1 MDNYTNNPQSEK
13 QDKKDEKPLPG
24 EKLGLGT
31 MIAGV
36 LLMMLNA
43 MRYAGFIK
51 GGAASGFGI
60 AASIIIIIYGIVRYL
75 NGDNGP
81 GKKPTP
87 KKRKVIFV
95 AMTVIL
101 TAVMGFLCLGGK
113 RDDVMIEDFSVS
125 ADGSEMT
132 VHAGVF
138 SSAGYLR
145 KINVSYDDHAVMV
158 DFYSTFGINN
168 SAGAKNEFVI
178 PLKPDSERICFNRG
192 DNYYAAFAKGEDGQW
207 YKFARSLLLYSL
219 QPLSPRD
226 CLSMSSTTM
235 SYISPRVEQYSSTFQ
250 GSLVWKCIFT
260 SGPPPTASRQSP
272 LRFLVK

>member
-1 MDNYTNNPQSEK
+1 MDNYTNNIQNEK

-31 MIAGV
+31 MNVGV

-51 GGAASGFGI
+51 GGDASGFGI

-87 KKRKVIFV
+87 KNRKVIFV
-95 AMTVIL
+95 VMIVIL
-101 TAVMGFLCLGGK
+101 TAAMGFLCLGGK

-132 VHAGVF
+132 LKAGIAG
-138 SSAGYLR
+138 SAGYLR
-145 KINVSYDDHAVMV
+145 KVKVRYDDEHKIVLV

-168 SAGAKNEFVI
+168 PVGAEDTFVI
-178 PLKPDSERICFNRG
+178 PLKPDSENILFNRG
-192 DNYYAAFAKGEDGQW
+192 NDYYAALAKDADGRW
-207 YKFARSLLLYSL
+207 YKFAR
-219 QPLSPRD
+219 
-226 CLSMSSTTM
+226 
-235 SYISPRVEQYSSTFQ
+235 
-250 GSLVWKCIFT
+250 
-260 SGPPPTASRQSP
+260 
-272 LRFLVK
+272 

>member
-1 MDNYTNNPQSEK
+1 MDNYTNNIQSEK
-13 QDKKDEKPLPG
+13 RDKKDGKPLPG

-31 MIAGV
+31 MNVGV

-51 GGAASGFGI
+51 GGDASGFGI

-87 KKRKVIFV
+87 KNRKVIFV
-95 AMTVIL
+95 VMIVIL
-101 TAVMGFLCLGGK
+101 TAAMGFLCLGGR

-132 VHAGVF
+132 LKAGIAG
-138 SSAGYLR
+138 SAGYLR
-145 KINVSYDDHAVMV
+145 KVKVRYDDEYKTVLV

-168 SAGAKNEFVI
+168 PVGAEDTFVI
-178 PLKPDSERICFNRG
+178 PLKPDSENILFNRG
-192 DNYYAAFAKGEDGQW
+192 NDYYAALAKDADGRW
-207 YKFARSLLLYSL
+207 YKCAR
-219 QPLSPRD
+219 
-226 CLSMSSTTM
+226 
-235 SYISPRVEQYSSTFQ
+235 
-250 GSLVWKCIFT
+250 
-260 SGPPPTASRQSP
+260 
-272 LRFLVK
+272 

>member
-1 MDNYTNNPQSEK
+1 MDNYTNNIQSEK
-13 QDKKDEKPLPG
+13 QDKKDEKSLPG

-31 MIAGV
+31 MNVGV

-51 GGAASGFGI
+51 GGYASGFGI

-87 KKRKVIFV
+87 KNRKVIFIV
-95 AMTVIL
+95 MIVIL
-101 TAVMGFLCLGGK
+101 TAAMGFLCLGGK

-145 KINVSYDDHAVMV
+145 KINVSYDDHAVLV

-168 SAGAKNEFVI
+168 PVGAEDTFVI
-178 PLKPDSERICFNRG
+178 PLKPDSENILFNRG
-192 DNYYAAFAKGEDGQW
+192 NDYYAAFAKGEDGQW
-207 YKFARSLLLYSL
+207 YKFAR
-219 QPLSPRD
+219 
-226 CLSMSSTTM
+226 
-235 SYISPRVEQYSSTFQ
+235 
-250 GSLVWKCIFT
+250 
-260 SGPPPTASRQSP
+260 
-272 LRFLVK
+272 

>member
-1 MDNYTNNPQSEK
+1 MDNYTNNIQNEK

-24 EKLGLGT
+24 EKIGLGT
-31 MIAGV
+31 MNVGV

-51 GGAASGFGI
+51 GGDASGFGI

-87 KKRKVIFV
+87 KNRKVIFV
-95 AMTVIL
+95 VMIVIL
-101 TAVMGFLCLGGK
+101 TAAMGFLCLGGR

-132 VHAGVF
+132 LKAGIAG
-138 SSAGYLR
+138 SAGYLR
-145 KINVSYDDHAVMV
+145 KAKVRYDDEYKTVLV

-168 SAGAKNEFVI
+168 PVGAEDTFVI
-178 PLKPDSERICFNRG
+178 PLKPDSENILFNRG

-207 YKFARSLLLYSL
+207 YKFAR
-219 QPLSPRD
+219 
-226 CLSMSSTTM
+226 
-235 SYISPRVEQYSSTFQ
+235 
-250 GSLVWKCIFT
+250 
-260 SGPPPTASRQSP
+260 
-272 LRFLVK
+272 

>member
-1 MDNYTNNPQSEK
+1 MDNYTNNIQSEK

-31 MIAGV
+31 MNVGV

-51 GGAASGFGI
+51 GGDASGFGI

-87 KKRKVIFV
+87 KNRKVIFV
-95 AMTVIL
+95 VMIVIL
-101 TAVMGFLCLGGK
+101 TAAMGFLCLGGR

-132 VHAGVF
+132 LKAGIAG
-138 SSAGYLR
+138 SAGYLR
-145 KINVSYDDHAVMV
+145 KVKVRYDDEYKTVLV

-168 SAGAKNEFVI
+168 PVGAEDTFVI
-178 PLKPDSERICFNRG
+178 PLKPDSENILFNRG

-207 YKFARSLLLYSL
+207 YKFAR
-219 QPLSPRD
+219 
-226 CLSMSSTTM
+226 
-235 SYISPRVEQYSSTFQ
+235 
-250 GSLVWKCIFT
+250 
-260 SGPPPTASRQSP
+260 
-272 LRFLVK
+272 

>member
-1 MDNYTNNPQSEK
+1 MDNYTNNIQNEK

-31 MIAGV
+31 MNVGV

-51 GGAASGFGI
+51 GGDASGFGI

-87 KKRKVIFV
+87 KNRKVIFV
-95 AMTVIL
+95 VMIVIL
-101 TAVMGFLCLGGK
+101 TAAMGFLCLGGR

-132 VHAGVF
+132 LKAGIAG
-138 SSAGYLR
+138 SAGYLR
-145 KINVSYDDHAVMV
+145 KVKVRYDDEYKTVLV

-168 SAGAKNEFVI
+168 PVGAEDTFVI
-178 PLKPDSERICFNRG
+178 PLKPDSENILFNRG
-192 DNYYAAFAKGEDGQW
+192 NDYYAALAKDADGQW
-207 YKFARSLLLYSL
+207 YKFAR
-219 QPLSPRD
+219 
-226 CLSMSSTTM
+226 
-235 SYISPRVEQYSSTFQ
+235 
-250 GSLVWKCIFT
+250 
-260 SGPPPTASRQSP
+260 
-272 LRFLVK
+272 

>member
-1 MDNYTNNPQSEK
+1 MDNYTNNIQNEK

-24 EKLGLGT
+24 EKLWLGT
-31 MIAGV
+31 MNVGV

-51 GGAASGFGI
+51 GGNASGFGI

-87 KKRKVIFV
+87 KNRKVIFV
-95 AMTVIL
+95 VMIVIL
-101 TAVMGFLCLGGK
+101 TAAMGFLCLGGR

-132 VHAGVF
+132 LKAGIAG
-138 SSAGYLR
+138 SAGYLR
-145 KINVSYDDHAVMV
+145 KVKVRYDDEYKTVLV

-168 SAGAKNEFVI
+168 PVGAEDTFVI
-178 PLKPDSERICFNRG
+178 PLKPDSENILFNRG

-207 YKFARSLLLYSL
+207 YKFAR
-219 QPLSPRD
+219 
-226 CLSMSSTTM
+226 
-235 SYISPRVEQYSSTFQ
+235 
-250 GSLVWKCIFT
+250 
-260 SGPPPTASRQSP
+260 
-272 LRFLVK
+272 

>member
-1 MDNYTNNPQSEK
+1 MDNYTNNIQSEK

-51 GGAASGFGI
+51 GGDASGFGI

-87 KKRKVIFV
+87 KNRKVIFV
-95 AMTVIL
+95 VMIVIL
-101 TAVMGFLCLGGK
+101 TAAMGFLCLGGR

-132 VHAGVF
+132 LKAGIAG
-138 SSAGYLR
+138 SAGYLR
-145 KINVSYDDHAVMV
+145 KAKVRYDDEYKTVLV

-168 SAGAKNEFVI
+168 PVGAEDTFVI
-178 PLKPDSERICFNRG
+178 PLKPDSENILFNRG
-192 DNYYAAFAKGEDGQW
+192 NDYYAALAKDADGQW
-207 YKFARSLLLYSL
+207 YKFAR
-219 QPLSPRD
+219 
-226 CLSMSSTTM
+226 
-235 SYISPRVEQYSSTFQ
+235 
-250 GSLVWKCIFT
+250 
-260 SGPPPTASRQSP
+260 
-272 LRFLVK
+272 

>member
-1 MDNYTNNPQSEK
+1 MDNYTNNIQNEK

-51 GGAASGFGI
+51 GGDASGFGI

-87 KKRKVIFV
+87 KNRKVIFV
-95 AMTVIL
+95 VMIVIL
-101 TAVMGFLCLGGK
+101 TAAMGFLCLGGR

-132 VHAGVF
+132 LKAGIAG
-138 SSAGYLR
+138 SAGYLR
-145 KINVSYDDHAVMV
+145 KAKVRYDDEYKTVMV

-168 SAGAKNEFVI
+168 PVGAEDTFVI
-178 PLKPDSERICFNRG
+178 PLKPDSENILFNRG
-192 DNYYAAFAKGEDGQW
+192 NDYYAAFAKGEDGQW
-207 YKFARSLLLYSL
+207 YKFAR
-219 QPLSPRD
+219 
-226 CLSMSSTTM
+226 
-235 SYISPRVEQYSSTFQ
+235 
-250 GSLVWKCIFT
+250 
-260 SGPPPTASRQSP
+260 
-272 LRFLVK
+272 

>member
-1 MDNYTNNPQSEK
+1 MDNYTNNIQSEK

-51 GGAASGFGI
+51 GGDASGFGI

-87 KKRKVIFV
+87 KNRKVIFIV
-95 AMTVIL
+95 MIVIL
-101 TAVMGFLCLGGK
+101 TAAMGFLCLGGR

-132 VHAGVF
+132 LKAGIAG
-138 SSAGYLR
+138 SAGYLR
-145 KINVSYDDHAVMV
+145 KAKVRYDDEYKTVLV

-168 SAGAKNEFVI
+168 PVGAEDTFVI
-178 PLKPDSERICFNRG
+178 PLKPDSENILFNRG
-192 DNYYAAFAKGEDGQW
+192 NNYYAAFAKGEDGQW
-207 YKFARSLLLYSL
+207 YKFAR
-219 QPLSPRD
+219 
-226 CLSMSSTTM
+226 
-235 SYISPRVEQYSSTFQ
+235 
-250 GSLVWKCIFT
+250 
-260 SGPPPTASRQSP
+260 
-272 LRFLVK
+272 

>member
-1 MDNYTNNPQSEK
+1 MDNYTNNIQNEK

-51 GGAASGFGI
+51 GGDASGFGI

-87 KKRKVIFV
+87 KNRKVIFV
-95 AMTVIL
+95 VMIVIL
-101 TAVMGFLCLGGK
+101 TAAMGFLYLGGK

-178 PLKPDSERICFNRG
+178 PLKPDSENILFNRG

-207 YKFARSLLLYSL
+207 YKFAR
-219 QPLSPRD
+219 
-226 CLSMSSTTM
+226 
-235 SYISPRVEQYSSTFQ
+235 
-250 GSLVWKCIFT
+250 
-260 SGPPPTASRQSP
+260 
-272 LRFLVK
+272 

>member
-1 MDNYTNNPQSEK
+1 MDNYTNNIQSEK
-13 QDKKDEKPLPG
+13 QDKKDEKPLLG

-31 MIAGV
+31 MNVGV

-51 GGAASGFGI
+51 GGDASGFGI

-87 KKRKVIFV
+87 KNRKVIFV
-95 AMTVIL
+95 VMIVIL
-101 TAVMGFLCLGGK
+101 TAAMGFLCLGGR

-132 VHAGVF
+132 LKAGIAG
-138 SSAGYLR
+138 SAGYLR
-145 KINVSYDDHAVMV
+145 KAKVRYDDEYKTVMV

-168 SAGAKNEFVI
+168 PVGAEDTFVI
-178 PLKPDSERICFNRG
+178 PLKPDSENILFNRG
-192 DNYYAAFAKGEDGQW
+192 NDYYAAFAKGEDGQW
-207 YKFARSLLLYSL
+207 YKFAR
-219 QPLSPRD
+219 
-226 CLSMSSTTM
+226 
-235 SYISPRVEQYSSTFQ
+235 
-250 GSLVWKCIFT
+250 
-260 SGPPPTASRQSP
+260 
-272 LRFLVK
+272 

>member
-1 MDNYTNNPQSEK
+1 MDNYTNNIQNEK

-51 GGAASGFGI
+51 GGNASGFGI

-87 KKRKVIFV
+87 KNRKVIIIV
-95 AMTVIL
+95 MIVIL
-101 TAVMGFLCLGGK
+101 TAAMGFLCLGGR

-132 VHAGVF
+132 LKAGIAG
-138 SSAGYLR
+138 SAGYLR
-145 KINVSYDDHAVMV
+145 KAKVRYDDEYKTVLV

-168 SAGAKNEFVI
+168 PVGAEDTFVI
-178 PLKPDSERICFNRG
+178 PLKPDSENILFNRG
-192 DNYYAAFAKGEDGQW
+192 NDYYAALAKDADGQW
-207 YKFARSLLLYSL
+207 YKFAR
-219 QPLSPRD
+219 
-226 CLSMSSTTM
+226 
-235 SYISPRVEQYSSTFQ
+235 
-250 GSLVWKCIFT
+250 
-260 SGPPPTASRQSP
+260 
-272 LRFLVK
+272 

>member
-1 MDNYTNNPQSEK
+1 MDNYTNNIQNEK

-31 MIAGV
+31 MNVGV

-51 GGAASGFGI
+51 GGDASGFGI
-60 AASIIIIIYGIVRYL
+60 AASIIIIISGIVRYL

-87 KKRKVIFV
+87 KNRKVIFV
-95 AMTVIL
+95 VMIVIL
-101 TAVMGFLCLGGK
+101 TAAMGFLCLGGR

-132 VHAGVF
+132 LKAGIAG
-138 SSAGYLR
+138 SAGYLR
-145 KINVSYDDHAVMV
+145 KAKVRYDDEYKTVLV

-168 SAGAKNEFVI
+168 PVGAEDTFVI
-178 PLKPDSERICFNRG
+178 PLKPDSENILFNRG
-192 DNYYAAFAKGEDGQW
+192 NYYYAAFAKGEDGQW
-207 YKFARSLLLYSL
+207 YKFAR
-219 QPLSPRD
+219 
-226 CLSMSSTTM
+226 
-235 SYISPRVEQYSSTFQ
+235 
-250 GSLVWKCIFT
+250 
-260 SGPPPTASRQSP
+260 
-272 LRFLVK
+272 

>member
-1 MDNYTNNPQSEK
+1 MDNYTNNIQNEK

-51 GGAASGFGI
+51 GGNASGFGI

-87 KKRKVIFV
+87 KNRKVIFV
-95 AMTVIL
+95 VMIVIL
-101 TAVMGFLCLGGK
+101 TAAMGFLCLGGR

-132 VHAGVF
+132 LKAGIAG
-138 SSAGYLR
+138 SAGYLR
-145 KINVSYDDHAVMV
+145 KAKVRYDDEYKTVLV

-168 SAGAKNEFVI
+168 PVGAEDTFVI
-178 PLKPDSERICFNRG
+178 PLKPDSENILFNRG

-207 YKFARSLLLYSL
+207 YKFAR
-219 QPLSPRD
+219 
-226 CLSMSSTTM
+226 
-235 SYISPRVEQYSSTFQ
+235 
-250 GSLVWKCIFT
+250 
-260 SGPPPTASRQSP
+260 
-272 LRFLVK
+272 

>member
-1 MDNYTNNPQSEK
+1 MDNYTNNIQNEK
-13 QDKKDEKPLPG
+13 RDKKDKKPLPG

-51 GGAASGFGI
+51 GGDASGFGI

-75 NGDNGP
+75 NGDNGQ

-87 KKRKVIFV
+87 KNRKVIFV
-95 AMTVIL
+95 VMIVIL
-101 TAVMGFLCLGGK
+101 TAAMGFLCLGGK
-113 RDDVMIEDFSVS
+113 RDDVVIEDFSVS

-132 VHAGVF
+132 LKAGIAG
-138 SSAGYLR
+138 SAGYLR
-145 KINVSYDDHAVMV
+145 KVKVRYDDEYKTVLV

-168 SAGAKNEFVI
+168 PVGAEDTFVI
-178 PLKPDSERICFNRG
+178 PLKPDSENILFNRG

-207 YKFARSLLLYSL
+207 YKFAR
-219 QPLSPRD
+219 
-226 CLSMSSTTM
+226 
-235 SYISPRVEQYSSTFQ
+235 
-250 GSLVWKCIFT
+250 
-260 SGPPPTASRQSP
+260 
-272 LRFLVK
+272 

>member
-1 MDNYTNNPQSEK
+1 MDNYTNNIQSEK

-31 MIAGV
+31 MNVGV

-51 GGAASGFGI
+51 GGNASGFGI

-87 KKRKVIFV
+87 KNRKVIIIV
-95 AMTVIL
+95 MIVIL
-101 TAVMGFLCLGGK
+101 TAAMGFLCLGGK

-132 VHAGVF
+132 LKAGIAG
-138 SSAGYLR
+138 SAGYLR
-145 KINVSYDDHAVMV
+145 KAKVRYDDEYKTVLV

-168 SAGAKNEFVI
+168 PVGAEDTFVI
-178 PLKPDSERICFNRG
+178 PLKPDSENILFNRG
-192 DNYYAAFAKGEDGQW
+192 DNYYAARAKDADGRW
-207 YKFARSLLLYSL
+207 YKCAR
-219 QPLSPRD
+219 
-226 CLSMSSTTM
+226 
-235 SYISPRVEQYSSTFQ
+235 
-250 GSLVWKCIFT
+250 
-260 SGPPPTASRQSP
+260 
-272 LRFLVK
+272 

>member
-1 MDNYTNNPQSEK
+1 MDNYTNNIQSEK

-31 MIAGV
+31 MNVGV

-51 GGAASGFGI
+51 GGDASGFGI

-87 KKRKVIFV
+87 KNRKVIFV
-95 AMTVIL
+95 VMIVIL
-101 TAVMGFLCLGGK
+101 TAAMGFLCLGGR

-132 VHAGVF
+132 LKAGIAG
-138 SSAGYLR
+138 SAGYIR
-145 KINVSYDDHAVMV
+145 KVKVRYDDEYKTVLV

-168 SAGAKNEFVI
+168 PVGAEDTFVI
-178 PLKPDSERICFNRG
+178 PLKPDSENILFNRG
-192 DNYYAAFAKGEDGQW
+192 NDYYAALAKDADGQW
-207 YKFARSLLLYSL
+207 YKFAR
-219 QPLSPRD
+219 
-226 CLSMSSTTM
+226 
-235 SYISPRVEQYSSTFQ
+235 
-250 GSLVWKCIFT
+250 
-260 SGPPPTASRQSP
+260 
-272 LRFLVK
+272 

>member
-1 MDNYTNNPQSEK
+1 MDNYTNNIQNEK

-31 MIAGV
+31 MNVGV

-51 GGAASGFGI
+51 GANASGFGI

-87 KKRKVIFV
+87 KNRKVIFV
-95 AMTVIL
+95 VMIVIL
-101 TAVMGFLCLGGK
+101 TAAMGFLCLGGR

-132 VHAGVF
+132 LKAGIAG
-138 SSAGYLR
+138 SAGYLR
-145 KINVSYDDHAVMV
+145 KVKVRYDDEYKTVLV

-168 SAGAKNEFVI
+168 PVGAEDTFVI
-178 PLKPDSERICFNRG
+178 PLKPDSENILFNRG

-207 YKFARSLLLYSL
+207 YKFAR
-219 QPLSPRD
+219 
-226 CLSMSSTTM
+226 
-235 SYISPRVEQYSSTFQ
+235 
-250 GSLVWKCIFT
+250 
-260 SGPPPTASRQSP
+260 
-272 LRFLVK
+272 

>member
-1 MDNYTNNPQSEK
+1 MDNYTNNIQNEK

-31 MIAGV
+31 MNVGV

-51 GGAASGFGI
+51 GGNASGFGI

-87 KKRKVIFV
+87 KNRKVIFV
-95 AMTVIL
+95 VMIVIL
-101 TAVMGFLCLGGK
+101 TAAMGFLCLGGK

-145 KINVSYDDHAVMV
+145 KINVSYDDHAVLV

-178 PLKPDSERICFNRG
+178 PLKPDSENILFNRG
-192 DNYYAAFAKGEDGQW
+192 NDYYAALAKDADGRW
-207 YKFARSLLLYSL
+207 YKFAR
-219 QPLSPRD
+219 
-226 CLSMSSTTM
+226 
-235 SYISPRVEQYSSTFQ
+235 
-250 GSLVWKCIFT
+250 
-260 SGPPPTASRQSP
+260 
-272 LRFLVK
+272 

>member
-1 MDNYTNNPQSEK
+1 MDNYTNNIQSEK

-51 GGAASGFGI
+51 GGDASGFGI

-87 KKRKVIFV
+87 KNRKVIFV
-95 AMTVIL
+95 VMIVIL
-101 TAVMGFLCLGGK
+101 TAAMGFLCLGGR

-132 VHAGVF
+132 LKAGIAG
-138 SSAGYLR
+138 SAGYLR
-145 KINVSYDDHAVMV
+145 KVKVRYDDEYKTVLV

-168 SAGAKNEFVI
+168 PVGAEDTFVI
-178 PLKPDSERICFNRG
+178 PLKPDSENILFNRG
-192 DNYYAAFAKGEDGQW
+192 NDYYAALAKDADGRW
-207 YKFARSLLLYSL
+207 YKFAR
-219 QPLSPRD
+219 
-226 CLSMSSTTM
+226 
-235 SYISPRVEQYSSTFQ
+235 
-250 GSLVWKCIFT
+250 
-260 SGPPPTASRQSP
+260 
-272 LRFLVK
+272 

>member
-1 MDNYTNNPQSEK
+1 LDNYTNNIQNEK

-31 MIAGV
+31 MNVGV

-51 GGAASGFGI
+51 GGNASGFGI

-87 KKRKVIFV
+87 KNRKVIFV
-95 AMTVIL
+95 VMIVIL
-101 TAVMGFLCLGGK
+101 TAAMGFLCLGGR

-132 VHAGVF
+132 LKAGIAG
-138 SSAGYLR
+138 SAGYLR
-145 KINVSYDDHAVMV
+145 KVKVRYDDEYKTVLV

-168 SAGAKNEFVI
+168 PVGAEDTFVI
-178 PLKPDSERICFNRG
+178 PLKPDSENILFNRG

-207 YKFARSLLLYSL
+207 YKFAR
-219 QPLSPRD
+219 
-226 CLSMSSTTM
+226 
-235 SYISPRVEQYSSTFQ
+235 
-250 GSLVWKCIFT
+250 
-260 SGPPPTASRQSP
+260 
-272 LRFLVK
+272 

>member
-1 MDNYTNNPQSEK
+1 MDNYTNNIQNEK

-51 GGAASGFGI
+51 GGNASGFGI

-87 KKRKVIFV
+87 KNRKVIFV
-95 AMTVIL
+95 VMIVIL
-101 TAVMGFLCLGGK
+101 TAAMGFLCLGGR

-132 VHAGVF
+132 LKAGIAG
-138 SSAGYLR
+138 SAGYLR
-145 KINVSYDDHAVMV
+145 KVKVRYDDEYKTVLV

-168 SAGAKNEFVI
+168 PVGAEDTFVI
-178 PLKPDSERICFNRG
+178 PLKPDSENILFNRG
-192 DNYYAAFAKGEDGQW
+192 DNYYAALAKDADGRW
-207 YKFARSLLLYSL
+207 YKCAR
-219 QPLSPRD
+219 
-226 CLSMSSTTM
+226 
-235 SYISPRVEQYSSTFQ
+235 
-250 GSLVWKCIFT
+250 
-260 SGPPPTASRQSP
+260 
-272 LRFLVK
+272 

>member
-1 MDNYTNNPQSEK
+1 MDNYTNNIQNEK

-31 MIAGV
+31 MNVGV

-51 GGAASGFGI
+51 GGNASGFGI

-87 KKRKVIFV
+87 KNRKVIFV
-95 AMTVIL
+95 VMIVIL
-101 TAVMGFLCLGGK
+101 TAAMGFLCLGGR

-132 VHAGVF
+132 LKAGIAG
-138 SSAGYLR
+138 SAGHLR
-145 KINVSYDDHAVMV
+145 KVKVRYDDEYKTVLV

-168 SAGAKNEFVI
+168 PVGAEDTFVI
-178 PLKPDSERICFNRG
+178 PLKPDSENILFNRG

-207 YKFARSLLLYSL
+207 YKFAR
-219 QPLSPRD
+219 
-226 CLSMSSTTM
+226 
-235 SYISPRVEQYSSTFQ
+235 
-250 GSLVWKCIFT
+250 
-260 SGPPPTASRQSP
+260 
-272 LRFLVK
+272 

>member
-1 MDNYTNNPQSEK
+1 MDNYTNNIQSEK

-31 MIAGV
+31 MNVGV

-51 GGAASGFGI
+51 GGNASGFGI

-87 KKRKVIFV
+87 KNRKVIFV
-95 AMTVIL
+95 VMIVIL
-101 TAVMGFLCLGGK
+101 TAAMGFLCLGGR

-132 VHAGVF
+132 LKAGIAG
-138 SSAGYLR
+138 SAGYLR
-145 KINVSYDDHAVMV
+145 KVKVRYDDEYKTVLV

-168 SAGAKNEFVI
+168 PVGAEDTFVI
-178 PLKPDSERICFNRG
+178 PLKPDSENILFNRG
-192 DNYYAAFAKGEDGQW
+192 NDYYAALAKDADGRW
-207 YKFARSLLLYSL
+207 YKFAR
-219 QPLSPRD
+219 
-226 CLSMSSTTM
+226 
-235 SYISPRVEQYSSTFQ
+235 
-250 GSLVWKCIFT
+250 
-260 SGPPPTASRQSP
+260 
-272 LRFLVK
+272 